1 MTCFSAFFTEK
12 DGKSCFGTGKRWEK
26 LFLRQKHDLTRKQH
40 AEHPF
45 AGRNTQ
51 HSCLVQGGLLLV
63 ESGLWFWNKVVKV
76 EYYWKCNKFSNWSL
90 IAEVEIC
97 RFQISRVK
105 KIVFSTVFTLEGLI
119 PVWAKHTVG
128 ILLFTNMLSQYN
140 VYYLCVFSCVLLA
153 GQWAWFYKRKSVDWR
168 PAFARGSCW
177 HCPGWRGTRPWTSK
191 CHRP

>member
-119 PVWAKHTVG
+119 PVWAKHTGYTSFHKYVINTATHLG
-128 ILLFTNMLSQYN
+128 LLNTKWCHDDDCDILQES
-140 VYYLCVFSCVLLA
+140 SP
-153 GQWAWFYKRKSVDWR
+153 K
-168 PAFARGSCW
+168 
-177 HCPGWRGTRPWTSK
+177 
-191 CHRP
+191 